1 MNEQNLSYLKDNLK
15 YMGFGEKLIPEL
27 EKNLQQQPAEFTL
40 KAEANYLKD
49 KVDATLHF
57 RKSDQSDMYF
67 FNRYDATLTRE
78 NDKDNPLSQ
87 TFYVNKGQGITMKEA
102 YNLLDGRA
110 VNKDLT
116 NNEGVK
122 YNAWVQLNFGEKDK
136 NNNFKMS
143 QYHEN
148 YGYDLA
154 STVSKLP
161 LKELGNEE
169 QKTALIKSLEKG
181 NVQSVT
187 FEKAGVSEKMFIEAN
202 PQFKSINVYDGQM
215 KRVQSQAL
223 NEKFGNEKEIK
234 PSLSGAQKKETKDQ
248 GIQQEVKKNLKND
261 LKPEKNKSESLLPK
275 KRVSNKKGMSLSK

>member
-1 MNEQNLSYLKDNLK
+1 MNEQNLSYLKDNVK
-15 YMGFGEKLIPEL
+15 YMGFGEKLYPAL
-27 EKNLQQQPAEFTL
+27 EEQLKIQPAEFSL
-40 KAEANYLKD
+40 KADANYLKD
-49 KVDATLHF
+49 TIDATLHF

-67 FNRYDATLTRE
+67 FNRYDATLTRD

-87 TFYVNKGQGITMKEA
+87 TFYVNRGQGITLKEA

-122 YNAWVQLNFGEKDK
+122 YNAWVQLNFDEKDK
-136 NNNFKMS
+136 NNNYKMS

-154 STVSKLP
+154 NAVSKLP
-161 LKELGNEE
+161 LKELGNGE
-169 QKTALIKSLEKG
+169 QKNALIKSLEKG

-187 FEKAGVSEKMFIEAN
+187 FEKAGISEKMFIDAN
-202 PQFKSINVYDGQM
+202 PQFKTVNVYDGQM

-223 NEKFGNEKEIK
+223 NEKFGIVREPKPSVNDEQKKDVSKNQEIK
-234 PSLSGAQKKETKDQ
+234 P
-248 GIQQEVKKNLKND
+248 EVKKNLKTD
-261 LKPEKNKSESLLPK
+261 QKQNKTESLLPK
-275 KRVSNKKGMSLSK
+275 KRVSTKKGMSLSK